1 MLRFVVRRLMWAI
14 PTLLLV
20 TFLVYVAIRI
30 GTNPSEAYQRSN
42 PRANAAKIA
51 EYEELNNLNGS
62 YVSGYFRWLGG
73 FIQGLFN
80 GGESWQRSII
90 GRREVWPELKDAMAN
105 SLRLGLTASFFGI
118 SIGLLLGV
126 FAALRPGSLRDT
138 AVNTGAFVAFSIPPF
153 VSAVL
158 LQLLFAVMWSRW
170 FGDTL
175 FPTSG
180 VYPPGQRGFDL
191 GLMVKHMVLPVF
203 VVAIQIIA
211 VYARY
216 MRASLLEVLNS
227 DYMRTARAKGIS
239 ERRVLVNHAV
249 RNSMIPVVTV
259 AAIDI
264 GGILGGL
271 IITERI
277 FSYKGMGDF
286 FLTAFDN
293 GDFPQLMPFM
303 VIIVTAVL
311 MFNLLADVSYAWLD
325 PRIRLD

>member
-1 MLRFVVRRLMWAI
+1 MSRFILRRLMWVI
-14 PTLLLV
+14 PTLVLV
-20 TFLVYVAIRI
+20 TFLVYVAIRL

-42 PRANAAKIA
+42 PRATEAKIKQ
-51 EYEELNNLNGS
+51 YEELNNLYPG
-62 YVSGYFRWLGG
+62 VSGYFRGYWGWLQG
-73 FIQGLFN
+73 FVTGD
-80 GGESWQRSII
+80 WPRSIK

-105 SLRLGLTASFFGI
+105 SLRLGIVSSIVGI
-118 SIGLLLGV
+118 TIGLGLGI
-126 FAALRPGSLRDT
+126 FAALRPGSMRDT
-138 AVNTGAFVAFSIPPF
+138 TVNTGAFVAFSIPPY

-158 LQLLFAVMWSRW
+158 LQLLFAVMWSKW
-170 FGDTL
+170 FGHTL
-175 FPTSG
+175 LPTSG
-180 VYPPGQRGFDL
+180 VYPAGHEGFDL
-191 GLMVKHMVLPVF
+191 WLMSKHMILPVF

-239 ERRVLVNHAV
+239 ERRVLMSHAV

-271 IITERI
+271 IITERV
-277 FSYKGMGDF
+277 FQYPGMGDF

-303 VIIVTAVL
+303 VFVVAAVI

>member
-1 MLRFVVRRLMWAI
+1 MLWAI

-42 PRANAAKIA
+42 PRANAAKIK
-51 EYEELNNLNGS
+51 EYEELNNLRGN
-62 YVSGYFRWLGG
+62 YVSSYWGWLRG
-73 FIQGLFN
+73 FLQGLFD
-80 GGESWQRSII
+80 GGESWQRSIK
-90 GRREVWPELKDAMAN
+90 GRRQVWPELKDAMAN
-105 SLRLGLTASFFGI
+105 SLRLGLAASFVGVT
-118 SIGLLLGV
+118 IGLGLGI
-126 FAALRPGSLRDT
+126 FAALRPGGLRDT
-138 AVNTGAFVAFSIPPF
+138 TVNTGAFVAFSIPPY
-153 VSAVL
+153 VSAIL
-158 LQLLFAVMWSRW
+158 LQLLFAVMWNRW
-170 FGDTL
+170 FGNTL
-175 FPTSG
+175 LPTSG
-180 VYPPGQRGFDL
+180 VYPAGQQGFDL
-191 GLMVKHMVLPVF
+191 WLMIKHMILPVS

-239 ERRVLVNHAV
+239 ERRVLMNHAV

-271 IITERI
+271 IITERV
-277 FSYKGMGDF
+277 FSYPGMGDF

-303 VIIVTAVL
+303 VIIVTAVI
-311 MFNLLADVSYAWLD
+311 MFNLLADISYAWLD
-325 PRIRLD
+325 PRIRLA